1 MKPFIQIAQPH
12 QDILEGRLTMD
23 VFAADLWQVVQGQA
37 PLDYKDKDLF
47 LKKTYITKGLKEI
60 LNVAKRRLEGKSGDS
75 VIQLQTPFGGGK
87 THTLIALYHI
97 AKEWPAKIVVFDGTA
112 LNPKE
117 TKPWEELERQLT
129 GSCEIT
135 KGDIAPGKEKLIKI
149 ISESSPL
156 LILMDEILEY
166 TTKAAGVKVGDSN
179 LASQTLAFMQ
189 ELSGAVS
196 TVGNSLLV
204 ITLPSSV
211 SEHYDDETSEKLF
224 RRLAKIT
231 GRIEKI
237 YTPVGED
244 EIEHVIRRRL
254 FQNVNEREV
263 KKVVDEV
270 VSLAERGGLLSGDE
284 VGEYRERFLRS
295 FPFKPEVIDV
305 LYKRWGSFPTFQ
317 RTRGVLRLLSL
328 VIHDLMD
335 KQLPFIRLGDFNL
348 QNEEIKRELIKH
360 IGQEWDSII
369 AQDITSKD
377 SGAKKV
383 DESIE
388 STYKPYKLGSVVSA
402 TIFMLSFSGRGERGT
417 SVREIKLST
426 FHPDF
431 QTPVIDTVI
440 NQLRDR
446 LFYLSDEGLFFT
458 NQPNLNKIILTR
470 EENVTLEKI
479 VYEERELIE
488 KSISRERRFLVY
500 IWPQNHKDIPDTSD
514 LKLIILKDTYP
525 EKEFIERHGENP
537 RVYRNILIF
546 LCPEE
551 DQREY
556 FYKFI
561 RRMLALRSIDEDQRL
576 QLTENQDKEVKNK
589 IKSQEI
595 RFYEELRKY
604 YRWVFI
610 PEKDGFRKI
619 DLGIPTVGEFSFLDS
634 EVYHYLRNEEE
645 ILEKISPVV
654 IRNKYLSDKDFVETK
669 KILDAFWKTPGE
681 RRIVSSE
688 AFKDSIREGVERGE
702 FGLGYLEE
710 SLPVCRA
717 FKEKC
722 SPELDYNEVI
732 IRAELCKPEE
742 EGERAREGVGVE
754 GEGEEGAGV
763 APGGEPGRP
772 GVREGAPGLE
782 QTPGPVYSKLN
793 LKLNVPIGQ
802 LSTMV
807 KVVNF
812 LGGKFSDCKVRVEIN
827 ATEGK
832 VSVADYENKIEEAL
846 RQAGIKIE
854 EEQNE

>member
-1 MKPFIQIAQPH
+1 M
-12 QDILEGRLTMD
+12 
-23 VFAADLWQVVQGQA
+23 
-37 PLDYKDKDLF
+37 
-47 LKKTYITKGLKEI
+47 
-60 LNVAKRRLEGKSGDS
+60 AKSRLEGKSGDS

-97 AKEWPAKIVVFDGTA
+97 AREWPAKIVVFDGTA

-129 GSCEIT
+129 GTCEIT

-156 LILMDEILEY
+156 LILMDEVLEY

-224 RRLAKIT
+224 HRLAKIT

-263 KKVVDEV
+263 KKIVDEV
-270 VSLAERGGLLSGDE
+270 VGLAERGGLLSGDE
-284 VGEYRERFLRS
+284 VGEYREIFLRS
-295 FPFKPEVIDV
+295 FPFKPEVIYV

-610 PEKDGFRKI
+610 P
-619 DLGIPTVGEFSFLDS
+619 
-634 EVYHYLRNEEE
+634 
-645 ILEKISPVV
+645 
-654 IRNKYLSDKDFVETK
+654 
-669 KILDAFWKTPGE
+669 
-681 RRIVSSE
+681 
-688 AFKDSIREGVERGE
+688 
-702 FGLGYLEE
+702 
-710 SLPVCRA
+710 
-717 FKEKC
+717 
-722 SPELDYNEVI
+722 
-732 IRAELCKPEE
+732 
-742 EGERAREGVGVE
+742 
-754 GEGEEGAGV
+754 
-763 APGGEPGRP
+763 
-772 GVREGAPGLE
+772 
-782 QTPGPVYSKLN
+782 
-793 LKLNVPIGQ
+793 
-802 LSTMV
+802 
-807 KVVNF
+807 
-812 LGGKFSDCKVRVEIN
+812 
-827 ATEGK
+827 
-832 VSVADYENKIEEAL
+832 
-846 RQAGIKIE
+846 
-854 EEQNE
+854 